1 MSDSSSSHSIPG
13 VATPSRS
20 MTVISMLLMPP
31 VHTLLQVLA
40 SSVRPAEAATAHG
53 SRRAGPTPLGRR
65 APGHDICR
73 SGLFPGG
80 QPSDVVVE
88 LEFVGVGAEAEG
100 VDLRGALEIDPG
112 GDQILGEHVTFGE
125 VLNRK
130 STRLNSSHVAT
141 SY

>member
-80 QPSDVVVE
+80 QPSDVVEIGRASCRERVW
-88 LEFVGVGAEAEG
+88 VAAAGDTDRKREG
-100 VDLRGALEIDPG
+100 ERTRASNEPE
-112 GDQILGEHVTFGE
+112 QGEGRT
-125 VLNRK
+125 
-130 STRLNSSHVAT
+130 TA
-141 SY
+141 

>member
-80 QPSDVVVE
+80 QPSDVLVE
-88 LEFVGVGAEAEG
+88 LEFVGVGVDEEG
-100 VDLRGALEIDPG
+100 GVIRGAFENDTV
-112 GDQILGEHVTFGE
+112 GDEYVRE
-125 VLNRK
+125 SK
-130 STRLNSSHVAT
+130 SWIYSL
-141 SY
+141 

>member
-1 MSDSSSSHSIPG
+1 MSDSSSSHSIPW

-20 MTVISMLLMPP
+20 MRVISMLLMPP

-73 SGLFPGG
+73 SGLFPRG

-88 LEFVGVGAEAEG
+88 LEFVGVG
-100 VDLRGALEIDPG
+100 D
-112 GDQILGEHVTFGE
+112 
-125 VLNRK
+125 RK
-130 STRLNSSHVAT
+130 STRLNSSHVAI
-141 SY
+141 SYAVFCLKKKKNYTIHQH

>member
-100 VDLRGALEIDPG
+100 VDLRGALEIDPRSEEHTSELQSRG
-112 GDQILGEHVTFGE
+112 HIVCRILLEKKKKN
-125 VLNRK
+125 LIQ
-130 STRLNSSHVAT
+130 
-141 SY
+141 